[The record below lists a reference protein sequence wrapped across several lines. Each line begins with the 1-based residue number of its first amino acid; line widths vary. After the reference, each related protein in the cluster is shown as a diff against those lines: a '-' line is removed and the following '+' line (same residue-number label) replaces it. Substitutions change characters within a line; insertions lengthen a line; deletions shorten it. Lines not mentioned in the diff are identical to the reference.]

1 MSARVMLSTRDGT
14 SGGATA
20 SAMEVR
26 AQVARLRDDL
36 TRVRTVRMALVALA
50 WALGAL
56 VLWHAAVLLFTT
68 PNVRLPVPLPWALA
82 TLVGVAAYAVQV
94 SRTTPITDVRA
105 ALWYEEQ
112 HPRGHAVVTLVDC
125 GHDALDVVLAERLAA
140 QARMPAGAVRV
151 AADALRTTS
160 REAWQSPAMLVM
172 LGAVL
177 AFSVMWLGASAVRAG
192 STTASTSRAL
202 DAAAG
207 SASRTARLSGWR
219 VEVTPPAYAAR
230 PAIVWDDS
238 STVQALV
245 GSRVRVSGAGE
256 ADGLVAAW
264 VPREGASGDT
274 VAVTQAEAR
283 WSATVVMPSRAS
295 ALRLVNGTEERVLTL
310 IPRPDSLP
318 VVQLLAPLR
327 DSVYRDS
334 VGELILEAEARDDL
348 GLASV
353 QFELIVT
360 SGAGEQYTARTQV
373 VGRRD
378 AAGSVRAAI
387 RERITFASLRLAPG
401 DVVHMRAVARDR
413 HPAAAREAGVS
424 ETRSLRI
431 ARADEYDS
439 VAVDAAPPPA
449 IDSSMLSQRML
460 LVLTERLEAR
470 RPRISREVLV
480 SESRKLGAEQARIR
494 RAVSAIV
501 FQRLSGE
508 DPGEHAHSEG
518 DGHDHGL
525 TLLEGKLVPS
535 TGSPA
540 VNVMPGATAPPPAS
554 DMVSGEAPI
563 VGINRP
569 LLEAYNAMWDAGR
582 ALELADPA
590 AAIPPMRLALDAIQR
605 ARAAERVY
613 LRGRTRP
620 VVVDLA
626 RVRLSGRDTGQASVR
641 RPGTALERIAAVY
654 DARLLRAA
662 ALLDTDAA
670 AARDSLLTLR
680 LDAIDRHPAFAGALA
695 LALDALTR
703 GREPTDALVR
713 ARRALAMPARSV
725 GVAPWSVP

>member
-1 MSARVMLSTRDGT
+1 MTARADRPMGA
-14 SGGATA
+14 ATA
-20 SAMEVR
+20 NALEVR
-26 AQVARLRDDL
+26 AQVARLRTAL
-36 TRVRTVRMALVALA
+36 TRVRTVRTVLVSLG
-50 WALGAL
+50 WALGTL
-56 VLWHAAVLLFTT
+56 VLWHAGALLLNAPLVGWRAAV
-68 PNVRLPVPLPWALA
+68 PWGLA
-82 TLVGVAAYAVQV
+82 TLVAVAAYAVQMA
-94 SRTTPITDVRA
+94 RRTPITDLRA

-125 GHDALDVVLAERLAA
+125 DSVALDAVIAERLAA
-140 QARMPAGAVRV
+140 QASMPAGAARV
-151 AADALRTTS
+151 AADALRATS
-160 REAWQSPAMLVM
+160 RTAWRTPAIAVTLS
-172 LGAVL
+172 AVL
-177 AFSVMWLGASAVRAG
+177 ALALLWLGTRVVRETSATAAVGRTE
-192 STTASTSRAL
+192 SASTS
-202 DAAAG
+202 
-207 SASRTARLSGWR
+207 SARRTARLRNWR

-230 PAIVWDDS
+230 PVVVWEDS

-245 GSRVRVSGAGE
+245 GSRVRVSGAG
-256 ADGLVAAW
+256 DPTGLVAVW
-264 VPREGASGDT
+264 VPRDERSADT
-274 VAVTQAEAR
+274 VVVARANDRWTTTVT
-283 WSATVVMPSRAS
+283 MPARAS
-295 ALRLVNGTEERVLTL
+295 ALRLVDGGEERVLTL

-327 DSVYRDS
+327 DSVYRDT
-334 VGELILEAEARDDL
+334 VGEIVLEAEARDDL

-360 SGAGEQYTARTQV
+360 SGAGEQYTARTQQM
-373 VGRRD
+373 GRRD
-378 AAGSVRAAI
+378 VAGAARATT
-387 RERITFASLRLAPG
+387 RERITFASLGLAPG

-460 LVLTERLEAR
+460 LLLTERLEAR
-470 RPRISREVLV
+470 RPRITRELLV
-480 SESRKLGAEQARIR
+480 SESRRLGAEQARIR

-508 DPGEHAHSEG
+508 DEGEHAHSEG

-535 TGSPA
+535 TASPA

-582 ALELADPA
+582 ALELGDPA
-590 AAIPPMRLALDAIQR
+590 AAIPPMRLALEAIQR

-613 LRGRTRP
+613 LRGRTRA

-641 RPGTALERIAAVY
+641 RAGTALERVSAVY
-654 DARLLRAA
+654 DARLLRAVG
-662 ALLDTDAA
+662 LLDANAT

-680 LDAIDRHPAFAGALA
+680 LDAIDGHPAFARALA
-695 LALDALTR
+695 VALETLTS
-703 GREPTDALVR
+703 GRNPTDALVR
-713 ARRALAMPARSV
+713 ARRSLAMPERAA
-725 GVAPWSVP
+725 GVSPWSVP

>member
-1 MSARVMLSTRDGT
+1 MTMRASSPT
-14 SGGATA
+14 GAAVA
-20 SAMEVR
+20 SAKEVR
-26 AQVARLRDDL
+26 AHVARLRAQL
-36 TRVRTVRMALVALA
+36 ARVRTVRAVLVSVG

-56 VLWHAAVLLFTT
+56 VSWHAGALLLVA
-68 PNVRLPVPLPWALA
+68 PMAGLRALLPWALA
-82 TLVGVAAYAVQV
+82 TLVAVVAYAVQAA
-94 SRTTPITDVRA
+94 RQTPVTDVRA

-112 HPRGHAVVTLVDC
+112 HPRGHAVVTLVDA
-125 GHDALDVVLAERLAA
+125 GSALLDGTIAERLAV
-140 QARMPAGAVRV
+140 QARLPAGA
-151 AADALRTTS
+151 ANIATDALRGTS
-160 REAWQSPAMLVM
+160 RAAWRLPLI
-172 LGAVL
+172 AV
-177 AFSVMWLGASAVRAG
+177 ALGASLTIVLLWLGRSAG
-192 STTASTSRAL
+192 REMSTVASAGRTL
-202 DAAAG
+202 DASSGTAR
-207 SASRTARLSGWR
+207 RTARLRNWR

-230 PAIVWDDS
+230 PVVVWEDS
-238 STVQALV
+238 GTVQALA

-256 ADGLVAAW
+256 ATGLVASW
-264 VPREGASGDT
+264 VPRDDASGDT
-274 VAVTQAEAR
+274 VAVVMTKDR
-283 WSATVVMPSRAS
+283 WSTTVTMPTRAS
-295 ALRLVNGTEERVLTL
+295 ALRLVDGSDERVLTL

-318 VVQLLAPLR
+318 VVQLLSPLR
-327 DSVYRDS
+327 DSVYRDT
-334 VGELILEAEARDDL
+334 VGEITLEADARDDL

-373 VGRRD
+373 LGRRD
-378 AAGSVRAAI
+378 AAGAARATI

-401 DVVHMRAVARDR
+401 DVVHLRAVARDR
-413 HPAAAREAGVS
+413 HPAASREAGVS

-460 LVLTERLEAR
+460 LLLTERLEAR

-480 SESRKLGAEQARIR
+480 SESRRLGAEQARIR

-525 TLLEGKLVPS
+525 TLLEGKLVPTTPS
-535 TGSPA
+535 APM
-540 VNVMPGATAPPPAS
+540 NVMPGATAPPPAS

-582 ALELADPA
+582 ALELADPE
-590 AAIPPMRLALDAIQR
+590 AAIPPMRLALEAIQR

-613 LRGRTRP
+613 LRGRTRA
-620 VVVDLA
+620 VVVDLV

-641 RPGTALERIAAVY
+641 RAGTALERVSAVY
-654 DARLLRAA
+654 DARLLRAVG
-662 ALLDTDAA
+662 LLDPDAA

-680 LDAIDRHPAFAGALA
+680 LDAIDGHSEFARAVA
-695 LALDALTR
+695 VALDAMSS
-703 GREPTDALVR
+703 GRDPTDALVR
-713 ARRALAMPARSV
+713 ARRLLAMPERSV
-725 GVAPWSVP
+725 GVSPWSVP